1 MADVID
7 YKIHGKDM
15 QLVEIEL
22 DPGEGVRAEAGAMT
36 FMEEGIQ
43 MQTSASGGLFG
54 GFKRMVSGESFFITT
69 FLNSSNKVSH
79 VGFAAPYP
87 GGIIPLE
94 LENHRGKFICQ
105 RDAYLCSANGIE
117 VEVEFTKKLGAGFFG
132 GEGFILQK
140 LQGTGKAFIHAGGA
154 IIKKE
159 LRTGEKIKVDT
170 GCIVGFEDT
179 VEYNIE
185 FIGGFK
191 NALFGKEGLFL
202 ATLSGPGIVY
212 IQSLPISKLSERIL
226 SSARTNKGGN
236 HDNLGGIVGGLF
248 ND

>member
-1 MADVID
+1 MSDVID
-7 YKIHGKDM
+7 YEIHGKDM

-36 FMEEGIQ
+36 FMEDGIV
-43 MQTSASGGLFG
+43 MQTGVSGGLFG

-69 FLNSSNKVSH
+69 FLNTSNKISH

-87 GGIIPLE
+87 GGIIPIQ

-105 RDAYLCSANGIE
+105 RDAYLCSANGID

-132 GEGFILQK
+132 GEGFILQR

-179 VEYNIE
+179 VDYNIE

-202 ATLSGPGIVY
+202 ASLTGPGIVY
-212 IQSLPISKLSERIL
+212 MQSLPISKLSERIL
-226 SSARTNKGGN
+226 ASARTNKGGN
-236 HDNLGGIVGGLF
+236 PDNLGGIVGGLF

>member
-1 MADVID
+1 MADVVD
-7 YKIHGKDM
+7 YKIHGNDM

-36 FMEEGIQ
+36 FMENGIE

-54 GFKRMVSGESFFITT
+54 GFKRMVTGESFFITT
-69 FLNSSNKVSH
+69 FLNNGSSINH

-87 GGIIPLE
+87 GKIIPIDLKDY
-94 LENHRGKFICQ
+94 RGKFICQ
-105 RDAYLCSANGIE
+105 KDSYLCSANGIE
-117 VEVEFTKKLGAGFFG
+117 IGIELTKKIGTGFFG

-140 LQGTGKAFIHAGGA
+140 LTGDGMAFVHAGGT

-159 LRTGEKIKVDT
+159 LGPNDEIKVDT
-170 GCIVGFEDT
+170 GCIVGFEDS
-179 VEYNIE
+179 VSYDIK

-202 ATLSGPGIVY
+202 ATLRGPGVAY
-212 IQSLPISKLSERIL
+212 IQSLPISKLSERIVA
-226 SSARTNKGGN
+226 SAGTNKGGKSVSVGGI
-236 HDNLGGIVGGLF
+236 LGGLL
-248 ND
+248 DD